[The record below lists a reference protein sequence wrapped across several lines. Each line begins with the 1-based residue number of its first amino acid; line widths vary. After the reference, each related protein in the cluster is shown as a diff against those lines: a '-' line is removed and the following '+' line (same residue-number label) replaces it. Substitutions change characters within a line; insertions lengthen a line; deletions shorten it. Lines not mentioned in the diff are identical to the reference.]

1 MLEATVR
8 HLRHDKRGVSNVIV
22 VVLSLVLVVII
33 VGNIVLWSY
42 QMNQLDW
49 ERMQEKVALENVNVN
64 RSPWFTTQSEYTFDT
79 GSCLSGTYTDT
90 WVVDDQY
97 ESLKEEISPSCRLDI
112 AGQFSLDTSTYPL
125 AYVQSVEIQIR
136 YRASD
141 SSENWF
147 LKAYNWT
154 RGQYSDTGF
163 NSTAGDTPATGFKYY
178 TVNSTNAWQSYVQNG
193 MMKIAFCD
201 NMPDQNQTS
210 VDIDFLGV
218 RLVIEGVSLSFRNDG
233 SDAAHIVGIWVTN
246 STRHTRYS
254 ADFFLNSASSAD
266 YFAPGITIA
275 TSDFTVRAVT
285 ERGNIAV
292 FGKS

>member
-1 MLEATVR
+1 MLEVTIR

-33 VGNIVLWSY
+33 VGNVVLWSY

-49 ERMQEKVALENVNVN
+49 ERMQEKVTLENVNVN
-64 RSPWFTTQSEYTFDT
+64 RSPWFNTQSEYTVNT
-79 GSCLSGTYTDT
+79 GSRLSGTYADT
-90 WVVDDQY
+90 WIVDDQF
-97 ESLKEEISPSCRLDI
+97 ESFKEEIAPNSELDI
-112 AGQFSLDTSTYPL
+112 VGQFALDTSTYPL
-125 AYVQSVEIQIR
+125 TYVQSVEVQIR

-154 RGQYSDTGF
+154 RGQYSDAGF
-163 NSTAGDTPATGFKYY
+163 NSTTGDTPATGFKYY
-178 TVNSTNAWQSYVQNG
+178 TVNLTNAWQSYIQNG
-193 MMKIAFCD
+193 IIKIEFCD
-201 NMPDQNQTS
+201 NMLDQNQTS

-218 RLVIEGVSLSFRNDG
+218 RLVLDGLNLSFRNDG
-233 SDAAHIVGIWVTN
+233 SETVHIIAIWVTN
-246 STRHTRYS
+246 STMHMRHS

-266 YFAPGITIA
+266 YFRPDITIA
-275 TSDFTVRAVT
+275 ADDFTVRAVT